1 MQQQLQKG
9 RQQTQL
15 MEAHAQSQQAQVQK
29 AKNIS
34 EQIKQE
40 RQRQQ
45 SILESQRLSQMSNEP
60 SLVSEVGD
68 AASSLASAM
77 GSAIGSAASSLL
89 LKPIKGTARF
99 IKESLTPS
107 VKSSDV
113 FPQCTSL
120 FSSDIFPQS
129 QKSRRMS
136 SSLYPQSSSYSPSF
150 KEQCGINQSL
160 LPSEYPSWHPSST
173 LQGSPYPLERGT
185 SVASQ
190 PVIMS
195 AQPPSKGMRSSS
207 ILTQLSSAS
216 SASAIP
222 SQQIGSLS
230 LLEQPS
236 SVSPIPSQGMRSS
249 SSSVSASAA
258 PSQGMRSS
266 SIESYDVIPSEETA
280 QYLAPIPQYDQPLAT
295 SYYQQPPAFIDDPF
309 PALESLNTLSL
320 EY

>member
-1 MQQQLQKG
+1 
-9 RQQTQL
+9 
-15 MEAHAQSQQAQVQK
+15 
-29 AKNIS
+29 
-34 EQIKQE
+34 
-40 RQRQQ
+40 
-45 SILESQRLSQMSNEP
+45 MSNEP

-99 IKESLTPS
+99 IKESPTPS

-150 KEQCGINQSL
+150 KEQCGINQPL

-216 SASAIP
+216 SASAKP

-236 SVSPIPSQGMRSS
+236 SVSPIPS

-295 SYYQQPPAFIDDPF
+295 SYYQQPPAYIDDPF